1 MDYAV
6 MLFINF
12 IEFLVYSVNL
22 INLFFLSSPLKNQ
35 DGSMQRMEMAAD
47 EVCTTQKAAELLGIS
62 VSSVQQLVEAGVIEA
77 WKTKGGHRRI
87 PLSAVH
93 AYKAAPQ
100 AGIAR
105 AAAAPGALAPAAQ
118 QDVHAPVSVLVIEDN
133 AMQRALY
140 ERQLAQWGLPI
151 SVRFC
156 ENGYQALIE
165 IARSHPDIL
174 LADIVMEGIDGYEV
188 IKTIF
193 GYPELADVNIA
204 IVSSLEADALEQRG
218 GVPEGVVFFPK
229 PVNFDEL
236 RGYVRACCAHTVR
249 KRMRRAA

>member
-1 MDYAV
+1 
-6 MLFINF
+6 
-12 IEFLVYSVNL
+12 
-22 INLFFLSSPLKNQ
+22 
-35 DGSMQRMEMAAD
+35 MAAD

-87 PLSAVH
+87 PLAAVH

-100 AGIAR
+100 NGAAR
-105 AAAAPGALAPAAQ
+105 LAVPAPAAVL
-118 QDVHAPVSVLVIEDN
+118 DVHAPVSVLVIEDN
-133 AMQRALY
+133 AMQRALF
-140 ERQLAQWGLPI
+140 ERQLAQWAMPI
-151 SVRFC
+151 TVRFC

-188 IKTIF
+188 IKTIL
-193 GYPELADVNIA
+193 GYPELADMNIA
-204 IVSSLEADALEQRG
+204 IVSSLEPDALEQRG
-218 GVPEGVVFFPK
+218 GVPDGVVFFQK

-236 RGYVRACCAHTVR
+236 RGYVRACCAQIVR
-249 KRMRRAA
+249 QRLRHSA

>member
-1 MDYAV
+1 
-6 MLFINF
+6 
-12 IEFLVYSVNL
+12 
-22 INLFFLSSPLKNQ
+22 
-35 DGSMQRMEMAAD
+35 MAAD

-87 PLSAVH
+87 PLAAVH

-100 AGIAR
+100 AGFAR
-105 AAAAPGALAPAAQ
+105 AAAAPAPAAMP
-118 QDVHAPVSVLVIEDN
+118 DVHAPVSVLVIEDN
-133 AMQRALY
+133 AMQRALF
-140 ERQLAQWGLPI
+140 ERQLAQWDVPI
-151 SVRFC
+151 AVRFC

-193 GYPELADVNIA
+193 GYPELADMNIA
-204 IVSSLEADALEQRG
+204 IVSSLEPTALEQRG
-218 GVPEGVVFFPK
+218 GVPDGVVFFSK

-236 RGYVRACCAHTVR
+236 RGYVRACCAQTVR
-249 KRMRRAA
+249 KRLRRAA

>member
-1 MDYAV
+1 
-6 MLFINF
+6 
-12 IEFLVYSVNL
+12 
-22 INLFFLSSPLKNQ
+22 
-35 DGSMQRMEMAAD
+35 MAAD
-47 EVCTTQKAAELLGIS
+47 EVCTTQRAAELLGIS

-87 PLSAVH
+87 PLAAVH

-105 AAAAPGALAPAAQ
+105 AATATGTLAPAVP
-118 QDVHAPVSVLVIEDN
+118 QDAHAPVSLLVIEDN

-140 ERQLAQWGLPI
+140 ERQLAQWALPVA
-151 SVRFC
+151 VRFC

-165 IARSHPDIL
+165 IARLHPDIL

-188 IKTIF
+188 IKTIL
-193 GYPELADVNIA
+193 GYPELAEMNIA
-204 IVSSLEADALEQRG
+204 IVSSLEPEAIERRG
-218 GVPEGVVFFPK
+218 GVPDGVVFFPK

-249 KRMRRAA
+249 KRLRRAA